1 MCVYM
6 TMYIH
11 GQIRQVV
18 FTYPSTYTSN
28 YYIFCICATIVKK
41 DVKLRWSEVQ
51 LGDMGR
57 KVIPAVEGCR

>member
-11 GQIRQVV
+11 GQIWEVV
-18 FTYPSTYTSN
+18 FTYSFTYTCN
-28 YYIFCICATIVKK
+28 YIFCICVTIIKK

-51 LGDMGR
+51 LGGMGR
-57 KVIPAVEGCR
+57 VVIPAVEGCR